1 MASTV
6 PALPLLA
13 DSLQAPFATVQF
25 VVSAYLLGLG
35 LFQPLQGLLSD
46 RYGRRPV
53 LVAGYAVFVL
63 ASLAA
68 SFAND
73 IGTVIGARFVQAMG
87 ISVATV
93 VTRAIVRDSFA
104 PGPAATALS
113 FMTAVMGLAPVIA
126 PFVGGLASVA
136 VGWRGIFWLHAA
148 VAGCVLVLLCVT
160 LRESRPADAR
170 AMSLGELVR
179 GARALLG
186 ERGFVGHTLTYSSV
200 SAAGFLFI
208 TIGAALYGRLFEL
221 SSGEF
226 GGLWSLL
233 AVSYVIGA
241 TACGHLSRRLGVW
254 STTRLGLLCNGLATA
269 LFLLAAFL
277 PTPNFALYNGSLGL
291 LMVANGML
299 SPLALAGAVE
309 GDPQLTGVAAG
320 LSSSIAM
327 LLSMVSA
334 ILAGVLYDGTA
345 RSCALLMVIACV
357 LCWRSAT
364 IAHEARVRRE
374 RPLTDTQGAPP

>member
-13 DSLQAPFATVQF
+13 SSLQASYATVQF

-53 LVAGYAVFVL
+53 LLAGYAVFVV

-68 SFAND
+68 SLADD
-73 IGTVIGARFVQAMG
+73 IETVILARFLQAMG

-113 FMTAVMGLAPVIA
+113 FITAVMGVAPVVA
-126 PFVGGLASVA
+126 PVVGGLASET
-136 VGWRGIFWLHAA
+136 VGWRGIFWMHAA
-148 VAGCVLVLLCVT
+148 VAGCVLALLFGS
-160 LRESRPADAR
+160 LRETRPTDTR
-170 AMSLGELVR
+170 AMSLAELAG
-179 GARALLG
+179 GARALLR

-208 TIGAALYGRLFEL
+208 TIGAALYGRLFDL

-226 GGLWSLL
+226 GALWSLL
-233 AVSYVIGA
+233 AVSYVLGA
-241 TACGHLSRRLGVW
+241 TACGHLSRRLGIW
-254 STTRLGLLCNGLATA
+254 RTTRLGLLCNVAASA

-277 PTPNFALYNGSLGL
+277 PTPYFALYNGSLSL

-299 SPLALAGAVE
+299 SPLALSGAVE
-309 GDPQLTGVAAG
+309 GDPQLAGVAAG

-327 LLSMVSA
+327 LLSMVSVV
-334 ILAGVLYDGTA
+334 LAGVLYDGTA
-345 RSCALLMVIACV
+345 RGCALLMTLACL

-364 IAHEARVRRE
+364 IAHRARSGDG
-374 RPLTDTQGAPP
+374 RPPPTTQGETG